1 MMNGRLCCPNHSFLR
16 MLKPYETLPDLCSHG
31 LFLMFPWSSTQS
43 FVLRIVV
50 TGILPRQVERQSNLM
65 EGLRLKP
72 IELPILVGDLG
83 YLLLTL
89 LTNLGCQPFL
99 PTLHTNVSYQR

>member
-1 MMNGRLCCPNHSFLR
+1 MGDYVVQIIISYVCLNHMKHFQIFAP
-16 MLKPYETLPDLCSHG
+16 MV
-31 LFLMFPWSSTQS
+31 FFFMFPWSSTQS

-99 PTLHTNVSYQR
+99 PTLHTNVSYKR

>member
-1 MMNGRLCCPNHSFLR
+1 

-50 TGILPRQVERQSNLM
+50 AGILPRQVERQSNLM

-72 IELPILVGDLG
+72 IDYRITNLGGGSGIPVTNLTYQPWLP
-83 YLLLTL
+83 TF
-89 LTNLGCQPFL
+89 LTNL
-99 PTLHTNVSYQR
+99 TYQR